1 VLLATAG
8 QSLLVDLNE
17 GAGIGAWDLRASRV
31 ALASVV
37 RRRPEAYH
45 QTLIDH
51 ERHEADRAVGA
62 ADTGAPSAGAAA
74 EHSAPKTIHDIVTV
88 KEQGLSALLVYDRHE
103 RRGGLVHVLAPGGD
117 PATSGPESLAAD
129 RVAEWSDFADGPWD
143 VVALAPASLEVRR
156 EARITGAAD
165 PCRLEVTKRVTL
177 GGDRRSPSLSL
188 EILVRN
194 SGSAHVVA
202 DLGLSW
208 PFDLMGGGANP
219 AAYYETTSLGG
230 DPITTPHDGTG
241 DLTAAD
247 RLTFGNRD
255 AGVRVDVRLDTPG
268 RLTWYPVETV
278 SNSEAGFERVYQGS
292 SLLIRWPLALAAGA
306 SVAHR
311 VGFQVTQDRDLREED
326 LADPAAVESPAVV
339 PTPA

>member
-1 VLLATAG
+1 MHGTHREQGRHRSSASLVGDEQQLGPAGHGGRDLAAVG
-8 QSLLVDLNE
+8 LVSD
-17 GAGIGAWDLRASRV
+17 D
-31 ALASVV
+31 
-37 RRRPEAYH
+37 
-45 QTLIDH
+45 
-51 ERHEADRAVGA
+51 ADRRDVRE
-62 ADTGAPSAGAAA
+62 D
-74 EHSAPKTIHDIVTV
+74 
-88 KEQGLSALLVYDRHE
+88 
-103 RRGGLVHVLAPGGD
+103 LAPGGD
-117 PATSGPESLAAD
+117 PATSGPEALAAD

-165 PCRLEVTKRVTL
+165 PCRLEVTKRLTL

-241 DLTAAD
+241 DLAAAD
-247 RLTFGNRD
+247 VLTFGNRD
-255 AGVRVDVRLDTPG
+255 AGVRVDLRLDTPG
-268 RLTWYPVETV
+268 KILGTTKFTIDVSLPGMLTAIVLHPPRFGAKV
-278 SNSEAGFERVYQGS
+278 
-292 SLLIRWPLALAAGA
+292 A
-306 SVAHR
+306 SVDDGAALRPDLPHPVRPRHR
-311 VGFQVTQDRDLREED
+311 ILQNAGLSSP
-326 LADPAAVESPAVV
+326 DPASYGGTCQAPSPSPA
-339 PTPA
+339 PPC